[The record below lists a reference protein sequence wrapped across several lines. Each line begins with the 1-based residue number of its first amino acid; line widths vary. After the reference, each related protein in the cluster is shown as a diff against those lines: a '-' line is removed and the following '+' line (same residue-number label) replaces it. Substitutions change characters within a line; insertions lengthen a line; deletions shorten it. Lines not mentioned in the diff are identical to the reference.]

1 MKVIV
6 NGDDLGYTMGI
17 NEGMVIGG
25 ERGILRSTT
34 AIMNG
39 AYIQEGAKMMKEHPE
54 IGVGLHLNLTLGR
67 PLTECPSLTDPQ
79 TGLFYAGRTE
89 VWKHNPD
96 YTEIEKEWNAQMEE
110 FIHVFEKLPD
120 HIDSHH
126 SVHDATPQALA
137 ISKQLAQKYNL
148 PMRRYNS
155 FQYVPDMFAKNSAD
169 DLIAI
174 FKKYEGTDIEIM
186 AHNAVVDLDL
196 YRWSSYSFPR
206 VQELDILCS
215 EEMKNYVQEH
225 NIEITNYSEAFHD

>member
-1 MKVIV
+1 MRVIV

-17 NEGMVIGG
+17 NQGMVIAA

-39 AYIQEGAKMMKEHPE
+39 AYIREGAEMMREHPE
-54 IGVGLHLNLTLGR
+54 IGVGLHLNLTLGK
-67 PLTECPSLTDPQ
+67 PLTDCPSLTDPS
-79 TGLFYAGRTE
+79 TGLFYAGRKE
-89 VWKHNPD
+89 VWKHNPE
-96 YTEIEKEWNAQMEE
+96 YCEIEREWNAQMEAFQE
-110 FIHVFEKLPD
+110 VFDRLPD

-126 SVHDATPQALA
+126 SVHDATEEAFEISSHLA
-137 ISKQLAQKYNL
+137 ERYHL

-155 FQYVPDMFAKNSAD
+155 FQYVPDMFAKTKPEE
-169 DLIAI
+169 LVAI
-174 FKKYEGTDIEIM
+174 LEKYRGKDIEIM

-215 EEMKNYVQEH
+215 EKVKNYICENH
-225 NIEITNYSEAFHD
+225 IEITNYSEVAG

>member
-1 MKVIV
+1 MRVIV

-17 NEGMVIGG
+17 NEGMVIAS

-39 AYIQEGAKMMKEHPE
+39 AYIREGAEMMKEHPE
-54 IGVGLHLNLTLGR
+54 IGVGLHLNLTLGK
-67 PLTECPSLTDPQ
+67 PLTDCPSLTNPD

-96 YTEIEKEWNAQMEE
+96 YGEIEREWNAQME
-110 FIHVFEKLPD
+110 VFQENFGRLPD

-126 SVHDATPQALA
+126 SVHDATKEALE
-137 ISKQLAQKYNL
+137 ISSRLADQYHL
-148 PMRRYNS
+148 PMRRYNT
-155 FQYVPDMFAKNSAD
+155 FQYVPDMFAKTKPEE
-169 DLIAI
+169 LIAVLE
-174 FKKYEGTDIEIM
+174 KYQGKDIEIM

-206 VQELDILCS
+206 VQELDLLCS
-215 EEMKNYVQEH
+215 EEVKKYIAEN
-225 NIEITNYSEAFHD
+225 NIEITNYSEVRK